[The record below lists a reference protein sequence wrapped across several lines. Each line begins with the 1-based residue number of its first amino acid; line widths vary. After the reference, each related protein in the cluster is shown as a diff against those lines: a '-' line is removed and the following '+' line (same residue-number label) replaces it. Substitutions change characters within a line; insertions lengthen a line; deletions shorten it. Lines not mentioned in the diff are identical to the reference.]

1 MKLSTKLLIGL
12 AIILFAVP
20 TLVASYIVR
29 TNRIDTNVYHAEM
42 DKEVSSADAK
52 DVYFRSF
59 PVGKFDKLQL
69 LGSDARG
76 INLYLVKSDKF
87 LVKINK
93 TQADF
98 VKAKVDGDGFLSLDF
113 LEGGDRYYKSV
124 YVFAPDLSLLK
135 LQNTGVNEFSA
146 KLDKITIVGDSIES
160 LSLSGETAINTL
172 NLILTNSHIEDFGYR
187 DDKNTAPVNHLFVEA
202 TNTMLGL
209 PRVDYKTAHIFA
221 KNSEIYFNRKGD
233 KSKVD
238 VLDIKTEGV
247 SSVRLDSLQW
257 NTLQGNLSN
266 DTKIDLPVHAL
277 RGLIK

>member
-20 TLVASYIVR
+20 TLVASYIVQ
-29 TNRIDTNVYHAEM
+29 TNRVDANVYRMEM
-42 DKEVSSADAK
+42 DKEVSSAVAK

-59 PVGKFDKLQL
+59 PMGKFDKLQL
-69 LGSDARG
+69 LGSDAKG

-93 TQADF
+93 SQADF
-98 VKAKVDGDGFLSLDF
+98 VKSKVDGEGLLTLDF
-113 LEGGDRYYKSV
+113 LEGGDKYYKSI
-124 YVFAPDLSLLK
+124 YIFAPDLSLLK
-135 LQNTGVNEFSA
+135 LKNASVNEFSA
-146 KLDKITIVGDSIES
+146 KLDEITIVGDSVESFS
-160 LSLSGETAINTL
+160 LSEKAAINTL
-172 NLILTNSHIEDFGYR
+172 NLILTNSHIDDFGYR
-187 DDKNTAPVNHLFVEA
+187 DDKNMTPVSHLFVDA

-209 PRVDYKTAHIFA
+209 PRVDYKTAHILA

-247 SSVRLDSLQW
+247 SSVRMDSLQW
-257 NTLQGNLSN
+257 NTLRGNLSN

-277 RGLIK
+277 KGLIK

>member
-12 AIILFAVP
+12 AIILSAVP
-20 TLVASYIVR
+20 TLVASYIVQ
-29 TNRIDTNVYHAEM
+29 TNRVDANVYRMEM
-42 DKEVSSADAK
+42 DKEVSSAVAK

-59 PVGKFDKLQL
+59 PMGKFDKLQL
-69 LGSDARG
+69 LGSDAKG

-93 TQADF
+93 SQADF
-98 VKAKVDGDGFLSLDF
+98 VKSKVDGEGLLTLDF
-113 LEGGDRYYKSV
+113 LEGGDKYYKSI
-124 YVFAPDLSLLK
+124 YIFAPDLSLLK
-135 LQNTGVNEFSA
+135 LKNASVNEFSA
-146 KLDKITIVGDSIES
+146 KLDEITIVGDSVESFS
-160 LSLSGETAINTL
+160 LSEKAAINTL
-172 NLILTNSHIEDFGYR
+172 NLILTNSHIDDFGYR
-187 DDKNTAPVNHLFVEA
+187 DDKNTTSVSHLFVDA

-209 PRVDYKTAHIFA
+209 PRVDYKTAHILA

-238 VLDIKTEGV
+238 VLNIKTEGV

-257 NTLQGNLSN
+257 NTLRGNLSN

-277 RGLIK
+277 KGLIK